1 VHIAP
6 RNHISI
12 TVLTNDPAGPFLIT
26 PPLFMLSLYK
36 SRNLAHNS
44 VTVIGL
50 YHPDYQRV
58 VVVYWKE
65 QAVDISVMDGDESQG
80 ESQLHLS
87 HDFYSFSYC
96 PKS

>member
-1 VHIAP
+1 MTFICDFLFPITTVHKRP
-6 RNHISI
+6 GGPFSI
-12 TVLTNDPAGPFLIT
+12 T
-26 PPLFMLSLYK
+26 PLFLLSLYK
-36 SRNLAHNS
+36 SRNLAHNF